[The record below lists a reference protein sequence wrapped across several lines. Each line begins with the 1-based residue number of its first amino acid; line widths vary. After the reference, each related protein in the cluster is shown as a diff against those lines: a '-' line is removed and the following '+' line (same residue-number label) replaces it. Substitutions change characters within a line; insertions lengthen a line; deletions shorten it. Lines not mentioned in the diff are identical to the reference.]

1 MIRLLIFVIFVLA
14 LGAGFAWLADR
25 PGDVVITWQ
34 GQQIEMSLMVAVA
47 LCVALIAAIFVALW
61 LVRTI
66 WRSPHLV
73 RRHIR
78 TRKRDR
84 GYQALS
90 TGLIAAGAGDAVTA
104 RRMNKRT
111 QGLLSPRQEPLI
123 HLLEAQTALIEGDH
137 AAARAKFESMAEDP
151 ETRDLALRG
160 LYLEARRLGEEE
172 AARHYAERAVESAPQ
187 LPWAAQASLEF
198 RSREGDWDGALRL
211 LEKQRMARV
220 VKREEADRKK
230 AVLLTARA
238 MQRIDGDSHG
248 ARDDALEAV
257 RLAPD
262 LVPAAVTAARALFRE
277 DNLRKGSK
285 ILEKAWKTS
294 PHPEIAETYV
304 RARIGDSVLDRLKR
318 AEKLEALK
326 PNHVESLLAVAHAAL
341 DAHQP
346 KRARAKAEAAARQES
361 REGTYLL
368 LADIEETET
377 GDQGRVRHWLSQAVR
392 AGRNPAWTADGY
404 VSERWAPIS
413 PVTGKLDAFAW
424 RVPLSR
430 LAAPLENVEVRE
442 SQAEI
447 AIRTLPPVRPGE
459 SLPAGKQD
467 KTAIALDAEVV
478 DADMRPGSVTE
489 VAAAAD
495 GSEAATDSRPAGGA
509 GKAQPEARKGPRLA
523 AQEELAAAEAE
534 KQPVRPKE
542 AEADAPL
549 KPAMAEPA
557 EEGADGQVKPD
568 GRPPLNGENV
578 PPASRAR
585 SQDVAHRRP
594 PDDPGVDA
602 DEPAPAGRP
611 RFRLF

>member
-1 MIRLLIFVIFVLA
+1 MIRLLIFVVFVLA

-25 PGDVVITWQ
+25 PGDVAITWQ
-34 GQQIEMSLMVAVA
+34 GQQIETSLMVAVA
-47 LCVALIAAIFVALW
+47 FVVALIAAILILW
-61 LVRTI
+61 WLARTL
-66 WRSPHLV
+66 WTSPAMV
-73 RRHIR
+73 RRHFR
-78 TRKRDR
+78 ARKRDR

-104 RRMNKRT
+104 RKMNKRT
-111 QGLLSPRQEPLI
+111 KGLLNPRQEPLI

-172 AARHYAERAVESAPQ
+172 AARHFAERAVDSAPQ

-220 VKREEADRKK
+220 VKRGEADRKK

-238 MQRIDGDSHG
+238 MRRIDGDSHG

-262 LVPAAVTAARALFRE
+262 LVPAAVTAAKALFRE

-285 ILEKAWKTS
+285 ILEKAWKAE

-326 PNHVESLLAVAHAAL
+326 PNHIESLLAVAHAAL
-341 DAHQP
+341 DAQQFE
-346 KRARAKAEAAARQES
+346 RARAKAEAAARQES
-361 REGTYLL
+361 REGIYLL
-368 LADIEETET
+368 LADIEEAET

-392 AGRNPAWTADGY
+392 AGRDPAWTADGY
-404 VSERWAPIS
+404 VSEKWAPVS
-413 PVTGKLDAFAW
+413 PVTGRLDAFAW
-424 RVPLSR
+424 RVPLSQ
-430 LAAPLENVEVRE
+430 LAGPVEE
-442 SQAEI
+442 HGAGETQAEI
-447 AIRTLPPVRPGE
+447 AIRTLPPVRSGE
-459 SLPAGKQD
+459 RQPIDVSQEK
-467 KTAIALDAEVV
+467 AIAVDAEVV
-478 DADMRPGSVTE
+478 D
-489 VAAAAD
+489 
-495 GSEAATDSRPAGGA
+495 
-509 GKAQPEARKGPRLA
+509 KA
-523 AQEELAAAEAE
+523 
-534 KQPVRPKE
+534 
-542 AEADAPL
+542 L
-549 KPAMAEPA
+549 KPAAESPSAGRSGEPAAPEAAGTAGAPVDEVPAEPA
-557 EEGADGQVKPD
+557 AGTGKEQAKAKEPAAASVDASAKEAAKPEGNGKDAR
-568 GRPPLNGENV
+568 RPAKAESA
-578 PPASRAR
+578 PPASSRAPEE
-585 SQDVAHRRP
+585 SGYRRP

-602 DEPAPAGRP
+602 DEPGREARP